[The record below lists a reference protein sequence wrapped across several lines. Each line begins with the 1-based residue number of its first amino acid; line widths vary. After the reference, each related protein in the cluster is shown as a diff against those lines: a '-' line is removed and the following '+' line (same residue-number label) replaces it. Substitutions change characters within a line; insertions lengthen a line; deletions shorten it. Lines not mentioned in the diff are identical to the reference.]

1 MLLCYIL
8 FIQLN
13 LKRVSI
19 EEFYSIFYSLNYH
32 NFLFGL
38 LAFFLM
44 PINWLL
50 ESFKWKKLVY
60 TIQDNFTFFS
70 AIRGVLIGVF
80 FGFVT
85 PNRIGEFGGRL
96 FKIHEGNKVKALNL
110 SLVGGFAQ
118 FVITFLVGITFSFYL
133 ILNYF
138 ELSST
143 VAYILI
149 VLIYFITISI
159 FFNFKKIVKFL
170 LDFQQFQKF
179 SDKYVFNFDLSKLFL
194 FEILLITF
202 IRYCVYV
209 FQYVF
214 ILFFLGIDLEV
225 LFLVKIISSM
235 LLIQTIIPSF
245 TLLDVGVRGNALL
258 FLLSN
263 YVDNQL
269 IILVSVL
276 LVWILNLVTPAI
288 IGYLNFI
295 NLNLP
300 VKNEKSNNNIITNN

>member
-118 FVITFLVGITFSFYL
+118 FVITFLVRTCY
-133 ILNYF
+133 N
-138 ELSST
+138 
-143 VAYILI
+143 
-149 VLIYFITISI
+149 
-159 FFNFKKIVKFL
+159 
-170 LDFQQFQKF
+170 
-179 SDKYVFNFDLSKLFL
+179 
-194 FEILLITF
+194 
-202 IRYCVYV
+202 
-209 FQYVF
+209 
-214 ILFFLGIDLEV
+214 
-225 LFLVKIISSM
+225 
-235 LLIQTIIPSF
+235 
-245 TLLDVGVRGNALL
+245 TLL
-258 FLLSN
+258 
-263 YVDNQL
+263 
-269 IILVSVL
+269 
-276 LVWILNLVTPAI
+276 
-288 IGYLNFI
+288 
-295 NLNLP
+295 
-300 VKNEKSNNNIITNN
+300 